1 MQNLPLF
8 SGNFVHYDALY
19 NIARDILR
27 RRAAN
32 FQTFSA
38 EFFDPLWCI
47 VNRQTEGNRFSVT
60 SSEMVHDWIKKYMY
74 VFLVWISRSYF
85 YLASFSKNKNNL
97 RKYTVLL
104 YDLSY
109 DILFKMPYKPR

>member
-97 RKYTVLL
+97 RKYTYPALWFVVW
-104 YDLSY
+104 YPIQDVV
-109 DILFKMPYKPR
+109 